1 MCNTKYYLFIIT
13 SILFFSAVTL
23 ESCKTQPIHKL
34 IVEDSL
40 YLNLSI
46 YKEKATKFLTS
57 KKSKSINKLFITN
70 LNGWVSYSF
79 YTLNGETNLRVGDLE
94 KAKGY
99 VEAAQFIKD
108 IGNLK
113 NLKVLSLSTLNLKQL
128 PSSITQLKN
137 LEDLDIGFNNKLNWN
152 EVTPKL
158 KELPGLKV
166 IRLYGLQVDQETYN
180 RLEEIKPDL
189 KIRFTLD
196 HFKEDITKLYK
207 TETYRYQE

>member
-1 MCNTKYYLFIIT
+1 MSNTKHYLFFISI
-13 SILFFSAVTL
+13 ILFSSVFTL

-34 IVEDSL
+34 IVADSL
-40 YLNLSI
+40 QLNLSL
-46 YKEKATKFLTS
+46 YKGRATKFIKN
-57 KKSKSINKLFITN
+57 KKSKSLHKLYVINI
-70 LNGWVSYSF
+70 NGWVAYTY
-79 YTLNGETNLRVGDLE
+79 YTLNGKTNLRVGDLE

-99 VEAAQFIKD
+99 IEAAEFIKD

-137 LEDLDIGFNNKLNWN
+137 LEDLDIGFNNKLNWA
-152 EVTPKL
+152 EVIPKL
-158 KELPGLKV
+158 GELPNLKI
-166 IRLYGLQVDQETYN
+166 IRLYGLQVNQETLG
-180 RLEEIKPDL
+180 RLKKIKPDL